1 MSSQFSRFG
10 RRLRLG
16 VVGGGPGS
24 FIGEI
29 HRAAARLDDRY
40 EIVAAVLSHDA
51 ERSRAAARDIGIAP
65 DRVHGHWRDL
75 LAAEAKRVDG
85 IDVLAV
91 MTPNDGHFP
100 ISMAALEQGLD
111 VICDKPLCN
120 GLDQARRLV
129 RKVGETGLVFCL
141 THNYT
146 GYPLVRHARH
156 MMTSGGLG
164 DVRLVKTEYI
174 QGYLTE
180 GAELDPAWSGSWRLD
195 PARSGPSLVLGD
207 IGSHAHHLA
216 AYVSGLEVMQVSAE
230 VGSIVPDRQIHDF
243 ASLRLRFANGAR
255 GIILVTNAAA
265 GAEHGLMVRVF
276 GSKGNLEWH
285 QEHPNDLRITMK
297 NGVHQIITR
306 GMAGLSPIAERST
319 RVYLGHPEGF
329 HEAFANLYRDAADA
343 IVARRL
349 GQQPDPLALWNPT
362 VSDGARGVALIE
374 AALKS
379 NDSGGRWTDC
389 RFSP

>member
-1 MSSQFSRFG
+1 MSSQFRSFG

-40 EIVAAVLSHDA
+40 EVVAAALSHDA
-51 ERSRAAARDIGIAP
+51 ERSRAAAIDIGVAP
-65 DRVHGHWRDL
+65 DRAHGHWRDL
-75 LAAEAKRVDG
+75 LKAEAHRAEG

-91 MTPNDGHFP
+91 MTPNDSHFP

-111 VICDKPLCN
+111 VICDKPLCI
-120 GLDQARRLV
+120 GLDHARQLV
-129 RKVGETGLVFCL
+129 RKVHETGLVFCL

-156 MMTSGGLG
+156 LVASGELG
-164 DVRLVKTEYI
+164 DIRLVKTEYI

-180 GAELDPAWSGSWRLD
+180 GAEQDPAWSRSWRLD
-195 PARSGPSLVLGD
+195 AARSGPSLVLGD

-216 AYVSGLEVMQVSAE
+216 SYVSGLEVVQVSAE
-230 VGSIVPDRQIHDF
+230 IGAIVPGRRVHDF

-255 GIILVTNAAA
+255 GTLMVTNAAA
-265 GAEHGLMVRVF
+265 GAEHGLMVRAF
-276 GSKGNLEWH
+276 GAKGNLEWH
-285 QEHPNDLRITMK
+285 QEQPNNLRVTLM

-306 GMAGLSPIAERST
+306 GMAGLSPIAERNT
-319 RVYLGHPEGF
+319 RVFLGHPEGF
-329 HEAFANLYRDAADA
+329 HEAFANIYRDAADA

-349 GQQPDPLALWNPT
+349 GLKPDPLALWYPT
-362 VSDGARGVALIE
+362 ALDGARGIALIE

-379 NDSGGRWTDC
+379 NENGGRWTDC
-389 RFSP
+389 GFAA

>member
-1 MSSQFSRFG
+1 MSTQFASFG

-40 EIVAAVLSHDA
+40 EVVAAVLSHDA
-51 ERSRAAARDIGIAP
+51 ERSRAAARDIGIVPA
-65 DRVHGHWRDL
+65 RAYANWHDL
-75 LAAEAKRVDG
+75 LETESKRTDG

-100 ISMAALEQGLD
+100 ISMAALKRGFD
-111 VICDKPLCN
+111 VICDKPLCL

-129 RKVGETGLVFCL
+129 RRVRETGLVFCL

-156 MMTSGGLG
+156 LVASDTLG
-164 DVRLVKTEYI
+164 DIRLVKTEYI
-174 QGYLTE
+174 QSYLSE
-180 GAELDPAWSGSWRLD
+180 GAENDPAWAGSWRLD

-216 AYVSGLEVMQVSAE
+216 CYVSGLEVVQVAAD
-230 VGSIVPDRQIHDF
+230 VGAIVPGRRFHDF
-243 ASLRLRFANGAR
+243 ASLQLRFANGAR
-255 GIILVTNAAA
+255 GTILVTNAAA
-265 GAEHGLMVRVF
+265 GAEHGLMVRAF

-285 QEHPNDLRITMK
+285 QEHPNDLRVTMM
-297 NGVHQIITR
+297 NGAHQIITR
-306 GMAGLSPIAERST
+306 AMAGLSPIAERNT

-349 GQQPDPLALWNPT
+349 GQQPDPLALWYPT
-362 VSDGARGVALIE
+362 ALDGARGNALIE
-374 AALKS
+374 AAI
-379 NDSGGRWTDC
+379 DSSENGGRWTDC
-389 RFSP
+389 RFAD